1 MLQRKQ
7 TIWLLLASVLAFLS
21 LKFPI
26 YTGNVL
32 ENNLPVFKKLTA
44 NNNLSYG
51 IIVLILTIASATACL
66 FTIFLY
72 KNRKKQLLLC
82 IGLSLVAILNLI
94 LYYLQTKQFVD
105 GAYAITAAIVIAIPI
120 FLLLAAKGIYKDEQL
135 VKSLDR
141 IR

>member
-21 LKFPI
+21 LQFPV

-32 ENNLPVFKKLTA
+32 ENNSKVFKELTA
-44 NNNLSYG
+44 RNNLSYG
-51 IIVLILTIASATACL
+51 IFILILTVALATACL

-72 KNRKKQLLLC
+72 KNRKKQMLLC
-82 IGLSLVAILNLI
+82 IGLTVVAIANLF
-94 LYYLQTKQFVD
+94 LYYLQTKLFTD
-105 GAYAITAAIVIAIPI
+105 GAYAITALIVIAIPL
-120 FLLLAAKGIYKDEQL
+120 FTLLAARGIYKDEQL

>member
-21 LKFPI
+21 LKFPV

-32 ENNLPVFKKLTA
+32 ENNVKVFKNLTA
-44 NNNLSYG
+44 YNNLSYG
-51 IIVLILTIASATACL
+51 LIVLILTIALATACL

-72 KNRKKQLLLC
+72 KNRKKQMLLC
-82 IGLSLVAILNLI
+82 IGLTIIAIVNLV
-94 LYYLQTKQFVD
+94 LYYLQSKLFID
-105 GAYAITAAIVIAIPI
+105 GAYAITAVIVICIPI
-120 FLLLAAKGIYKDEQL
+120 LTLLAARGIYKDEQL